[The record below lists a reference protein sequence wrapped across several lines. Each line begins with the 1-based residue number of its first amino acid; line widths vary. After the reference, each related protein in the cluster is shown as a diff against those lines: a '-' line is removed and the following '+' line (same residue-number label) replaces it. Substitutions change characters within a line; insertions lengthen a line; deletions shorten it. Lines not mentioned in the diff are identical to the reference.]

1 MFEDPE
7 IGGGERVAVAIA
19 ERVGSWPFVLGVLV
33 AVTAWV
39 IVNVA
44 WEPFEPYP
52 VIMFAVLSGLLAT
65 LAALQG
71 PLILITQRRAADR
84 DRARDREVLMVSA
97 NSESD
102 LHRVESKVDQLI
114 ARVRD

>member
-7 IGGGERVAVAIA
+7 VGRGERVAVAIA

-52 VIMFAVLSGLLAT
+52 VIMFAVLSGVLAT

-71 PLILITQRRAADR
+71 PLILITQRRGADR